1 MQSFKDDGDEYN
13 WEMNIEGTVQEFL
26 RINIDRIE
34 NTWEL
39 TRTGLIQAVL
49 KAAGIEDCNAKPT
62 PGSGD
67 EKPLGSDKNVIPAP
81 EAWNYTSIVGM
92 LLYLASNT
100 RPDIAF
106 VVHQC
111 ARFMHSPKVSHEK
124 AILRICA

>member
-1 MQSFKDDGDEYN
+1 MT
-13 WEMNIEGTVQEFL
+13 IEGTVQEFL
-26 RINIDRIE
+26 GINIDHIE
-34 NTWEL
+34 NMWEL
-39 TRTGLIQAVL
+39 TQMGLIQAVL
-49 KAAGIEDCNAKPT
+49 KTAGMKDCNAKPT
-62 PGSGD
+62 PGSRDG
-67 EKPLGSDKNVIPAP
+67 KPLGSDKNGIPAR
-81 EAWNYTSIVGM
+81 EAWNYDLIVGM